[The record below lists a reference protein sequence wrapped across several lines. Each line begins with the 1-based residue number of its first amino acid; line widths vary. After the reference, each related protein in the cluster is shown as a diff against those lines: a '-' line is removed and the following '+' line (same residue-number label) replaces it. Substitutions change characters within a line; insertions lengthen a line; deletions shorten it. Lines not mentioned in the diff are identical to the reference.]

1 MTEVNETVA
10 PEAPDTAW
18 IGQLAPELRQ
28 LVETKGYRS
37 PAEVVQAYAHA
48 QRAIGATKIPVPRDG
63 VWDEVARERLGIPGE
78 PAGYQLARPQLPE
91 GVPYDEAFEQAALP
105 VAHKL
110 GLMTHQV
117 QGLLDFYA
125 THQAEAFAAA
135 GRARQLEETRASE
148 ALRAEWGPDY
158 TVKLSQAAR
167 AARYFGGEELVSL
180 LNESGLGNNP
190 QLIRAFERAGA
201 LLGEDTLKGNSP
213 EGSAGLAPADAM
225 RKARELMQKPGYLK
239 REHPDHFDLVAEVNA
254 MFERALSQPGR

>member
-1 MTEVNETVA
+1 MTEPAIMPAADSAA
-10 PEAPDTAW
+10 PPPASPAPANPAPANPDTP
-18 IGQLAPELRQ
+18 QP
-28 LVETKGYRS
+28 
-37 PAEVVQAYAHA
+37 YAL
-48 QRAIGATKIPVPRDG
+48 K
-63 VWDEVARERLGIPGE
+63 
-78 PAGYQLARPQLPE
+78 RPDLPE
-91 GVPYDEAFEQAALP
+91 GIPWDEGFEKAALP
-105 VAHKL
+105 IAQGL
-110 GLMTHQV
+110 GLTPHQL
-117 QGLLDFYA
+117 QGLMDFYA
-125 THQAEAFAAA
+125 SHQVEAFAAA
-135 GRARQLEETRASE
+135 GRQRQQDEARASE

-158 TVKLSQAAR
+158 TVKLTQAAR

-213 EGSAGLAPADAM
+213 GRGSGLAPADAM